1 MSAVGTE
8 ALVRRMASTSEI
20 NDDDRAAIAKLPVT
34 IASLAA
40 QQDIVREGDRPTRS
54 CLLLEGYL
62 FTSKHI
68 GEDKRQITSIYVAGD
83 IPDLQSVHLAVMD
96 MSLTSFTPCKV
107 AYIQHTAIKA
117 LCIENPRLGMAFWRS
132 TLIDAAMYRE
142 WIANV
147 GQRSAVSRTAHLM
160 CELLTR
166 LSAVGLSDGRTCDLP
181 ATQTQLADALGLS
194 AVHMS
199 RVLKE
204 MRAEGL
210 IQLRGRRLTALK
222 PKELAEIGDFDPTY
236 LHLREKL

>member
-1 MSAVGTE
+1 MSAAGLGT
-8 ALVRRMASTSEI
+8 LVRRMVST
-20 NDDDRAAIAKLPVT
+20 NDLDDGEKGALGKLPFT
-34 IASLAA
+34 LASLGP

-68 GEDKRQITSIYVAGD
+68 AEDRRQITSIYVAGD
-83 IPDLQSVHLAVMD
+83 IPDLQSVHLEIMD
-96 MSLTSFTPCKV
+96 MTLTSFTSCKV
-107 AYIQHTAIKA
+107 AYIQHSAIKS
-117 LCIENPRLGMAFWRS
+117 LCLENPRLALAFWRS

-147 GQRSAVSRTAHLM
+147 GQRSALSRTAHLM

-166 LSAVGLSDGRTCDLP
+166 LKAVGLSDGTSCDLP
-181 ATQTQLADALGLS
+181 TTQTELADALGLS

-199 RVLKE
+199 RVLRD
-204 MRAEGL
+204 MRADGL

-222 PKELAEIGDFDPTY
+222 PAALAEVGDFDPTY